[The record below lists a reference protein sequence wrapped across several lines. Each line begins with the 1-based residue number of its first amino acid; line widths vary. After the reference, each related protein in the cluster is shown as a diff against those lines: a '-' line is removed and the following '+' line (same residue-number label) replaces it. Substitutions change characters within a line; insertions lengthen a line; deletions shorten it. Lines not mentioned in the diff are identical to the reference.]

1 MVSSANIGASLRPDQ
16 QPDPSAAQR
25 YGRIRAQTLA
35 LCQSLEAEDYVVQ
48 SMPSASPAKWHLA
61 HTTWFF
67 ERFILQAHEPDF
79 RPFHP
84 QYDYLFNSYYQT
96 VGAMHARSARGLLS
110 RPTVAEVMAYREQVD
125 GRMLR
130 LLVGRATPELLALV
144 ELGLNHEQQHQE
156 LLLTDLKHLFASNP
170 LLPALVQASH
180 RHRQQPLPAA
190 GWHGLVGGIHEIGA
204 GADGF
209 AFDNET
215 PRHRVLLEDCA
226 IADRPVSN
234 AEYRAFID
242 DGGYGRPELWLAD
255 GWAWAQQERIGE
267 PLYWNAAHDAM
278 FTLSGM
284 RELDAAAPVCHVS
297 YYEADAYARWAGARL
312 PTEAEWEVFAA
323 TRPVRGH
330 FADARLW
337 HPQPIADA
345 DPVRPAQ
352 VFGDV
357 WEWTASAYGPW
368 PGFRPLAG
376 SLGEYNGKFMAN
388 QVVCRGGSCVTP
400 AGHVR
405 ASYRNFFYPQ
415 ERWQFFGIRLA
426 RDH

>member
-1 MVSSANIGASLRPDQ
+1 MVTAAKSATGLE
-16 QPDPSAAQR
+16 PSPSQR
-25 YGRIRAQTLA
+25 YCRVRRQTLA
-35 LCQSLEAEDYVVQ
+35 LCGTLEAEDYVVQ

-67 ERFILQAHEPDF
+67 EHFVLKDHEKQF

-84 QYDYLFNSYYQT
+84 QFDFLFNSYYQT
-96 VGAMHARSARGLLS
+96 VGTMHARAARGLLS
-110 RPTVAEVMAYREQVD
+110 RPTVAEVMDYREQVD
-125 GRMLR
+125 GRMLA
-130 LLVGRATPELLALV
+130 LLKGKPSAKLYALI

-156 LLLTDLKHLFASNP
+156 LLLTDIKHLFASNP
-170 LLPALVQASH
+170 LQPALVDAPYRRRKQA
-180 RHRQQPLPAA
+180 LPAPRWQKLA
-190 GWHGLVGGIHEIGA
+190 GGIHEIGA
-204 GADGF
+204 GDGGF

-226 IADRPVSN
+226 LADRPVSN

-242 DGGYGRPELWLAD
+242 DGGYRRPELWLAD
-255 GWAWAQQERIGE
+255 GWALVQQEQVGE
-267 PLYWNAAHDAM
+267 PLYWNAAHDGE

-284 RELDAAAPVCHVS
+284 RELDPDAPVCHVS
-297 YYEADAYARWAGARL
+297 LYEADAYARWAGARL

-323 TRPVRGH
+323 ALPVTGH
-330 FADARLW
+330 FADQGIW
-337 HPQPIADA
+337 HPQPVADDDKA
-345 DPVRPAQ
+345 RPAQ

-357 WEWTASAYGPW
+357 WEWTSSAYGAY
-368 PGFRPLAG
+368 PGFQPLAG

-388 QVVCRGGSCVTP
+388 QVVCRGGSCATP

-426 RDH
+426 RSA

>member
-1 MVSSANIGASLRPDQ
+1 MVTAAKSATGPEPSL
-16 QPDPSAAQR
+16 SQR
-25 YGRIRAQTLA
+25 YCRVRGQTLA
-35 LCQSLEAEDYVVQ
+35 LCRTLEAEDYVVQ

-67 ERFILQAHEPDF
+67 ERFVLKVHEKKF

-84 QYDYLFNSYYQT
+84 QYDFLFNSYYQT
-96 VGAMHARSARGLLS
+96 LGAMHARAARGLLS
-110 RPTVAEVMAYREQVD
+110 RPTVAEVMDYREQVD
-125 GRMLR
+125 QR
-130 LLVGRATPELLALV
+130 LLALLRRPPGPELLALL

-170 LLPALVQASH
+170 LQPALIEAQYS
-180 RHRQQPLPAA
+180 RRKRRLPAA
-190 GWHGLVGGIHEIGA
+190 GWQQVVGGIHEIGFA
-204 GADGF
+204 GNGF

-215 PRHRVLLEDCA
+215 PCHRVLLEDCR
-226 IADRPVSN
+226 IADRLVSN
-234 AEYRAFID
+234 AEYLAFIE
-242 DGGYGRPELWLAD
+242 DGGYRRPELWLAD
-255 GWAWAQQERIGE
+255 GWSWLQQEHVGE
-267 PLYWNAAHDAM
+267 PLYWNAGHDAE

-284 RELDAAAPVCHVS
+284 RELDPDAPVCHVS

-323 TRPVRGH
+323 PLPVAGH
-330 FADARLW
+330 FADAGLW
-337 HPQPIADA
+337 HPQPLADT
-345 DPVRPAQ
+345 DKTRPAQ
-352 VFGDV
+352 VYGDA
-357 WEWTASAYGPW
+357 WEWTASAYSPW

-426 RDH
+426 RDE